1 MSPEL
6 FGTSSLQYTLEAHRD
21 AATLYVT
28 GTLTTAGVIAAMH
41 CCEQLPDRVRALRV
55 DLRGTEGAEPSALDA
70 LAFTTRR
77 WRDVRGGSTR
87 IDLPRTRATRAA

>member
-1 MSPEL
+1 VRPDE
-6 FGTSSLQYTLEAHRD
+6 SLSYTLEAHHD

-28 GTLTTAGVIAAMH
+28 GTLSTAGVIAAMH
-41 CCEQLPDRVRALRV
+41 ACEQLPDRVRALRV
-55 DLRGTEGAEPSALDA
+55 DLRGTSGAEPAAFDA

-87 IDLPRTRATRAA
+87 IDLPRSRAPRAA